1 MWGKDAEPDE
11 KRYDFFRREQKAILK
26 EYGNHPSFVLYCNG
40 NEITGNFDFIEEL
53 THYGRVS
60 DKRRLFSG
68 STARTRVKSDQFYI
82 THQTPKGHMAIYE
95 GRPYTDWDKNKELGI
110 DVPVI
115 SHESG
120 QRCIYPNFKEIPNF
134 TGPVQAR
141 NFEVFRESLAANGM
155 LDQADDFF
163 RVSGAQT
170 VLEYKDVIEAELRTS
185 LKSGFQLLA
194 LNDFTGQGYAPVG
207 ILDPFW
213 ESKGLITP
221 LIPQHYYKIFFL
233 ST

>member
-1 MWGKDAEPDE
+1 M
-11 KRYDFFRREQKAILK
+11 L
-26 EYGNHPSFVLYCNG
+26 
-40 NEITGNFDFIEEL
+40 
-53 THYGRVS
+53 
-60 DKRRLFSG
+60 
-68 STARTRVKSDQFYI
+68 
-82 THQTPKGHMAIYE
+82 
-95 GRPYTDWDKNKELGI
+95 
-110 DVPVI
+110 PVI

-141 NFEVFRESLAANGM
+141 NFEVFRESVAANGM

-194 LNDFTGQGYAPVG
+194 LNDFYRTGICSGWYSRPVLG
-207 ILDPFW
+207 V
-213 ESKGLITP
+213 
-221 LIPQHYYKIFFL
+221 
-233 ST
+233 

>member
-1 MWGKDAEPDE
+1 
-11 KRYDFFRREQKAILK
+11 
-26 EYGNHPSFVLYCNG
+26 
-40 NEITGNFDFIEEL
+40 
-53 THYGRVS
+53 
-60 DKRRLFSG
+60 
-68 STARTRVKSDQFYI
+68 
-82 THQTPKGHMAIYE
+82 MAIYE

-163 RVSGAQT
+163 RVYWNIKMLLKLNF
-170 VLEYKDVIEAELRTS
+170 VL
-185 LKSGFQLLA
+185 LL
-194 LNDFTGQGYAPVG
+194 NPVFN
-207 ILDPFW
+207 FW
-213 ESKGLITP
+213 P
-221 LIPQHYYKIFFL
+221 
-233 ST
+233 